1 MNRKVVYSAII
12 CILSAM
18 VIGCASLQRDIV
30 LSTDSFIQNEDVEY
44 LEEKFVQYDAI
55 AIMNGKIA
63 PESPVYLQLDI
74 LEKEIENTIKASGV
88 NKILDSRLY
97 ALEGLANLLQN
108 KKQKAK
114 ALYIKSL
121 ETNKGDSYTVIL
133 GSRLGE
139 VASLEDENII
149 SGSNESV
156 LLVLEQGLSHYANG
170 EYTDCVAKLD
180 SAFIELPEYYRE
192 AYDEVRQNA
201 WVLRNNSSLTEDKN
215 VLSLLNKSQISIGDM
230 IMITQETTDLFTTF
244 NGGKKFS
251 EAELFNRLK
260 KDGYF
265 NSVSNLEPL
274 GKQDEVKRNQLVVRS
289 VAARFLWNMNFSNK
303 PNDAVKTRNSSLYRE
318 KVGYSPVPDVDINSN
333 DFDAILGVIEQEIM
347 SLPDGVNFDP
357 EGKVSASEFSYWLQ
371 QLR

>member
-1 MNRKVVYSAII
+1 MNKKVVYSALI
-12 CILSAM
+12 CFLSAM
-18 VIGCASLQRDIV
+18 MIGCASLQRDIV

-44 LEEKFVQYDAI
+44 LEKKFVQYDA
-55 AIMNGKIA
+55 AVIMNGKIG
-63 PESPVYLQLDI
+63 PESSVYLELDE

-114 ALYIKSL
+114 TLYAKSL

-139 VASLEDENII
+139 ITSLEDENII
-149 SGSNESV
+149 SGTNESV
-156 LLVLEQGLSHYANG
+156 LLVLEQGLLHYSNG

-180 SAFIELPEYYRE
+180 SAFIELPEYYRD
-192 AYDEVRQNA
+192 AYDEIRQNA

-215 VLSLLNKSQISIGDM
+215 ILSLLNKGQISLGDM

-251 EAELFNRLK
+251 EAELYNRLK

-265 NSVSNLEPL
+265 NPASNVEPL
-274 GKQDEVKRNQLVVRS
+274 GKQDELKRNQIVVRS
-289 VAARFLWNMNFSNK
+289 IAARFLWNMYFSNK
-303 PNDAVKTRNSSLYRE
+303 PNDAAKTRNSALYRE
-318 KVGYSPVPDVDINSN
+318 KVGYSPIQDVDINSA

-347 SLPDGVNFDP
+347 SLTDGVNFAPD
-357 EGKVSASEFSYWLQ
+357 EKVSASEFSYWLQ
-371 QLR
+371 KLR